1 MRQVAFPMMLLVA
14 CAALAGCSH
23 EVNRKQVA
31 EFIDQADD
39 AARKRFAPEICALR
53 GKNFTMHVIFY
64 GAEGRDPSQLDMSRK
79 LYCQQAGSFS
89 RLRQYKL
96 ERKSMV
102 IDISTDRRTATVT
115 AQYAETMP
123 YYEPDMQPATPDDF
137 RYFQVLESHD
147 ESVVGLEGGD
157 VKFLS
162 ARVEAHQSLVPKG
175 DLQLPYD

>member
-1 MRQVAFPMMLLVA
+1 MRLVVLPMMLLVA
-14 CAALAGCSH
+14 CATLSGCSH

-31 EFIDQADD
+31 EFVDHADD

-53 GKNFTMHVIFY
+53 GKNFEMHVTFH
-64 GAEGRDPSQLDMSRK
+64 GHDADQPTELDMTRK
-79 LYCQQAGSFS
+79 LYCREAGSFS
-89 RLRQYKL
+89 LLRQYKL
-96 ERKSMV
+96 ERKSMD

-115 AQYAETMP
+115 AQYVETMP
-123 YYEPDMQPATPDDF
+123 YYEPDVRPATPDDF

-147 ESVVGLEGGD
+147 ESVVGLESGD

-175 DLQLPYD
+175 DIQLPYD